1 MSKLAVLDELLE
13 QYYQLKYH
21 NNPILF
27 QRLQEVQLWKKI
39 RMQETHVKLF
49 TDKKNVLMADY
60 FMNRLYGGPDF
71 DALAEQIARL
81 TKYAAKAEGF
91 IPDNAVKTGV
101 LGISL
106 AILAVQ
112 LDEDVAVQL
121 IQDYHPNEAITD
133 EMMRQ
138 TYLKLEQGESRQ
150 KQLKMLDELGIYLD
164 KYLRSFMIQAAF
176 KMCKNVAIK
185 HHFEVM
191 YEFMQE
197 GFLAIKPLKSAEKFI
212 YDFTARERQI
222 IDKVHSGHL
231 DPFH

>member
-13 QYYQLKYH
+13 RYYQLKYH
-21 NNPILF
+21 NNSELF
-27 QRLQEVQLWKKI
+27 QRLQDVQLWKRT
-39 RMQETHVKLF
+39 RMQETHAKLF
-49 TDKKNVLMADY
+49 TDKKNVLMADF

-81 TKYAAKAEGF
+81 TKYAQKAESF
-91 IPDNAVKTGV
+91 IPDNAVKTGTF
-101 LGISL
+101 GISL

-112 LDEDVAVQL
+112 LDEDVAQQL
-121 IQDYHPNEAITD
+121 LLDYHPHEAIND
-133 EMMRQ
+133 EMMRL
-138 TYLKLEQGESRQ
+138 TYLKLEQGDSRQ
-150 KQLKMLDELGIYLD
+150 NQLNLIDELGIYLD

-185 HHFEVM
+185 HHFTVM

-212 YDFTARERQI
+212 NEFTAHEREI
-222 IDKVHSGHL
+222 IKRVHSG
-231 DPFH
+231 DQNPFR